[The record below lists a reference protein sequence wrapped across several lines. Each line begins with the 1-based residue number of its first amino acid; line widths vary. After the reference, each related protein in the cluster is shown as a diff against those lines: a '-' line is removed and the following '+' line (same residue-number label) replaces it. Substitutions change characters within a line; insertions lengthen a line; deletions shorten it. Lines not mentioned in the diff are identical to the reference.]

1 MTFEL
6 TPEQEAARV
15 RARLFAQER
24 LSASA
29 TAIDE
34 HGVIA
39 GDLLRDLTSTV
50 AAAEADPTAM
60 VVTVEELA
68 AVSASAAAA
77 GAMASGASASPNP
90 HVSGLRGM
98 PWPAEADT
106 RGRLIFAAV
115 ACGVARAALEVALSV
130 LRDTPAGAHEQ
141 EKPHWVVADAAT
153 EAEAARMLTLN
164 AAQQLNDA
172 KADAFAAMAKLAA
185 TRAAQQAVDAALR
198 IAGVEAV
205 TRGTLLERLTRDVH
219 PASSGDQCET
229 W

>member
-77 GAMASGASASPNP
+77 GAMASGASASPN
-90 HVSGLRGM
+90 LC
-98 PWPAEADT
+98 
-106 RGRLIFAAV
+106 RGRLWCRACRARGRAV
-115 ACGVARAALEVALSV
+115 G
-130 LRDTPAGAHEQ
+130 PA
-141 EKPHWVVADAAT
+141 
-153 EAEAARMLTLN
+153 
-164 AAQQLNDA
+164 
-172 KADAFAAMAKLAA
+172 
-185 TRAAQQAVDAALR
+185 
-198 IAGVEAV
+198 
-205 TRGTLLERLTRDVH
+205 
-219 PASSGDQCET
+219 
-229 W
+229 